1 VAERRA
7 ATAVSP
13 GGLVMQLTRNIK
25 GAHKRAT
32 ALRPLA
38 CRLPTRAR
46 RPPPATRQ
54 LTRVSYRNQM
64 IDTSIRL
71 R

>member
-1 VAERRA
+1 
-7 ATAVSP
+7 
-13 GGLVMQLTRNIK
+13 MQLTRNIK